1 LLIRLPRLA
10 AFLLSLERTATLEVA
25 DVDDLICAVL
35 RGETRAWP
43 TDSHFDLQELF
54 IRRVEYHGVSG
65 LLYECAPQLIA
76 WPASICEGIR
86 RHSLAQAF
94 WELRHQQVLSDVV
107 AALSRKGIEPIFFKG
122 TALAYGLYEE
132 PFWRSRGD
140 SDFIVPPGDARRTGE
155 VLQTLGF
162 EREQGVSG
170 KLNSNQESYTLTVQ
184 GGGKHS
190 IDLHRRIY
198 NSELLAR
205 LFSYEELRAEAH
217 SLPELCSD
225 ALAVGPKHALL
236 LACLHRLVHR
246 HNPYYVDRVAYCGE
260 NRLIWLYD
268 IHLLAQSFTPVQWHE
283 LERSATEKG
292 LCATSLDGIDRAA
305 MCFHTLC
312 PDDVRQ
318 SFSKAGEPAALYL
331 DASPLRQL
339 WIDFLATEGVAERL
353 RYAQKLVFP
362 SAAYMRAKY
371 ARASPT
377 WLPWLYARRAAAGI
391 IERLSQD
398 MQPR

>member
-1 LLIRLPRLA
+1 V
-10 AFLLSLERTATLEVA
+10 AFLLALKRMATLEV
-25 DVDDLICAVL
+25 VDIDDFICAVL
-35 RGETRAWP
+35 RGEVRAWP
-43 TDSHFDLQELF
+43 AKSRSDLEELF
-54 IRRVEYHGVSG
+54 IRRVEYHGVAA
-65 LLYECAPQLIA
+65 LLYECAPQGMA
-76 WPASICEGIR
+76 WPASICERIR
-86 RHSLAQAF
+86 GHSIAQAF
-94 WELRHQQVLSDVV
+94 WELRHQQVLGDVV
-107 AALSRKGIEPIFFKG
+107 SALSKKGIKPIFFKG

-132 PFWRSRGD
+132 PFWRTRGD
-140 SDFIVPPGDARRTGE
+140 SDIIVPPGDAPRTGE

-162 EREQGVSG
+162 EREQGASG

-184 GGGKHS
+184 GGGFHS
-190 IDLHRRIY
+190 IDLHRRIN

-217 SLPELCSD
+217 SLPQLCGD

-246 HNPYYVDRVAYCGE
+246 QTPYYVDGVAYYGS

-268 IHLLAQSFTPVQWHE
+268 IHLLAQSFTPVQWNE

-312 PDDVRQ
+312 PDDVRHAL
-318 SFSKAGEPAALYL
+318 SKTGEPAALYL
-331 DASPLRQL
+331 DASPLRQF
-339 WIDFLATEGVAERL
+339 WIDFLATKGVAERL
-353 RYAQKLVFP
+353 RYAQKLLFP
-362 SAAYMRAKY
+362 PAAYMRAKY
-371 ARASPT
+371 VQASLT

-391 IERLSQD
+391 IKRLSQD
-398 MQPR
+398 TQPR